1 MSSTLAAPPGSS
13 GPLPGPI
20 VAEGPPSNPAAP
32 DLDESFARNWRSDL
46 PAGLV
51 VFLVAVPLCLGIALA
66 SGAPL
71 FSGLVSGL
79 VGGLVV
85 SLLSGSQLMV
95 SGPAAGLTA
104 IVISAIAQLGSF
116 EAFLPAVVLAGVLQL
131 VLAALRA
138 GIIGYFFPS
147 SVIKGMLAAIG
158 LILILKQLPHAVGY
172 DVNAM
177 GDETF
182 RQPDARNT
190 FTSLAAA
197 ARAFTLGPTALSL
210 ASLVLLV
217 LWDRPGLKRRFRWL
231 PGPLVVVVLGVL
243 ANELFAAVAP
253 ALVIGTEHRVQLP
266 QASSIGEWL
275 ALFIRPDWSGV
286 TRPETWTVAVTIA
299 LVASLETLLS
309 LEATDKIDPYKR
321 EAPANRELF
330 AQGIGN
336 TLCGLIGGLPI
347 TGVIVRSSVNID
359 SGARTRWSAFF
370 HGLLLLVALLAFPGL
385 LNRIPLASL
394 AANLLYT
401 GYKLAHP
408 RLFRTAYR
416 VGWNHFL
423 PFLVTVIAI
432 VLTDLLIGIALG
444 LGVGAFFVLK
454 NNYDHA
460 FHQSTENYHYAKVI
474 RLTLSEDTSFLNK
487 ASIVTTLNELPP
499 GVEVEVDGSRARYID
514 YDVLEILNDF
524 RETARLRHIKLR
536 LIDIPEVATTPH
548 H

>member
-1 MSSTLAAPPGSS
+1 MSSFVATPSGHPETAPGPGS
-13 GPLPGPI
+13 
-20 VAEGPPSNPAAP
+20 AAP
-32 DLDESFARNWRSDL
+32 DARPGAGPPLNERFASNWRSDL

-71 FSGLVSGL
+71 FAGLVSGM

-95 SGPAAGLTA
+95 SGPAAGLTTIVVAA
-104 IVISAIAQLGSF
+104 IGQLGSF
-116 EAFLPAVVLAGVLQL
+116 EAFLTSVVLAGVLQL
-131 VLAALRA
+131 GLAALRA

-177 GDETF
+177 GDEAF
-182 RQPDARNT
+182 REAGAGNT

-197 ARAFTLGPTALSL
+197 AGALALGPALLALVSL
-210 ASLVLLV
+210 ILLVLL
-217 LWDRPGLKRRFRWL
+217 DRPAVKRRVRLL
-231 PGPLVVVVLGVL
+231 PGPLVVVALGVL
-243 ANELFAAVAP
+243 ATELFTAVPLLAID
-253 ALVIGTEHRVQLP
+253 ASHRVQLP
-266 QASSIGEWL
+266 QTDSLAGWLSLFTAPEWSAL
-275 ALFIRPDWSGV
+275 ARV
-286 TRPETWTVAVTIA
+286 ETWRIALTIG

-309 LEATDKIDPYKR
+309 LEATDKIDPFKR
-321 EAPANRELF
+321 EAPPNRELF
-330 AQGIGN
+330 AQGVGN

-359 SGARTRWSAFF
+359 AGARTRAAAFF
-370 HGLLLLVALLAFPGL
+370 HGVLLLVALLAFPGL

-394 AANLLYT
+394 AAILLYT

-416 VGWNHFL
+416 LGWSQFL
-423 PFLVTVIAI
+423 PFAATVVAI
-432 VLTDLLIGIALG
+432 VLTDLLVGIGVG
-444 LGVGAFFVLK
+444 LAVGAFFVLK
-454 NNYDHA
+454 NNYEHP
-460 FHQSTENYHYAKVI
+460 FHRTTENYHYTKVL
-474 RLTLSEDTSFLNK
+474 RLTLSEETSFLNK
-487 ASIVTTLNELPP
+487 ASIVSTLNELPP
-499 GVEVEVDGSRARYID
+499 GTEVEVDGTRARYID

-524 RETARLRHIKLR
+524 RETARLRNIRLR
-536 LIDIPEVATTPH
+536 LRGIPEVPTTPH

>member
-1 MSSTLAAPPGSS
+1 MSSVVTPPG
-13 GPLPGPI
+13 PPGP
-20 VAEGPPSNPAAP
+20 APAAVSAVP
-32 DLDESFARNWRSDL
+32 APVPNGPKLDESFGSNWRSDL

-71 FSGLVSGL
+71 FAGLVSGM

-104 IVISAIAQLGSF
+104 IVIAAIAQLGSF
-116 EAFLPAVVLAGVLQL
+116 EAFLTSVVLAGLLQL
-131 VLAALRA
+131 VVAALRA

-177 GDETF
+177 GDEAF
-182 RQPDARNT
+182 REGGSANT

-197 ARAFTLGPTALSL
+197 ARALTLGPSLLSL
-210 ASLVLLV
+210 ISLAVLLA
-217 LWDRPGLKRRFRWL
+217 WDHPLVKRRARWL
-231 PGPLVVVVLGVL
+231 PGPLLVVALGVV
-243 ANELFAAVAP
+243 ANELFTAVAP
-253 ALVIGTEHRVQLP
+253 ALAIDVTHRVQLP
-266 QASSIGEWL
+266 AAGSLAEWL
-275 ALFIRPDWSGV
+275 SLFTPPDWSAV
-286 TRPETWTVAVTIA
+286 ARAETWRVGLTIG

-321 EAPANRELF
+321 EAPPNRELL
-330 AQGIGN
+330 AQGVGN

-359 SGARTRWSAFF
+359 AGARTRWSAFF
-370 HGLLLLVALLAFPGL
+370 HGLLLLAALLVFPGL

-394 AANLLYT
+394 AAILLYT

-416 VGWNHFL
+416 LGWTQFL
-423 PFLVTVIAI
+423 PFTATVVAI
-432 VLTDLLIGIALG
+432 VLTDLLVGIGVG
-444 LGVGAFFVLK
+444 LAVGAFFVLK
-454 NNYDHA
+454 NNFEHP
-460 FHQSTENYHYAKVI
+460 FHRTTENYHYAKVV
-474 RLTLSEDTSFLNK
+474 RLTLSEETSFLNK
-487 ASIVTTLNELPP
+487 ASIVRTLNELPP
-499 GVEVEVDGSRARYID
+499 GVEVEVDGTRARYID

-524 RETARLRHIKLR
+524 RETAKLRHIKLR
-536 LIDIPEVATTPH
+536 LLGIPEVATTPH

>member
-1 MSSTLAAPPGSS
+1 MSLSVVTPPGRPGAAP
-13 GPLPGPI
+13 
-20 VAEGPPSNPAAP
+20 APPSSAP
-32 DLDESFARNWRSDL
+32 ELPLNGGRLDERFASNWRRDL

-71 FSGLVSGL
+71 FAGLVSGM
-79 VGGLVV
+79 VGGIVV

-104 IVISAIAQLGSF
+104 IVIAAIGQLGSF
-116 EAFLPAVVLAGVLQL
+116 EAFLASVVLAGLLQL
-131 VLAALRA
+131 GLAALRA

-177 GDETF
+177 GDEAF
-182 RQPDARNT
+182 REAGSGNT
-190 FTSLAAA
+190 FTSLIAA
-197 ARAFTLGPTALSL
+197 ARALTLGPTLLALV
-210 ASLVLLV
+210 SLVLLV
-217 LWDRPGLKRRFRWL
+217 TWDRPAIKRRVRLL
-231 PGPLVVVVLGVL
+231 PGPLVVVALGVVT
-243 ANELFAAVAP
+243 NELFTAAVP
-253 ALVIGTEHRVQLP
+253 ALAIDATHRVQLP
-266 QASSIGEWL
+266 EADSIGAWL
-275 ALFIRPDWSGV
+275 ALFTTPDWSALG
-286 TRPETWTVAVTIA
+286 RGDTWRVAVTIG

-321 EAPANRELF
+321 EAPPNRELF
-330 AQGIGN
+330 AQGVGN

-359 SGARTRWSAFF
+359 AGARTRASAFF

-394 AANLLYT
+394 AAILLYT

-416 VGWNHFL
+416 LGWNQFL
-423 PFLVTVIAI
+423 PFATTVVAI
-432 VLTDLLIGIALG
+432 VLTDLLVGIAVG
-444 LGVGAFFVLK
+444 LAVGAFFILK
-454 NNYDHA
+454 NNYEHP
-460 FHQSTENYHYAKVI
+460 FHRTTENYHYAKLI
-474 RLTLSEDTSFLNK
+474 RLTLSEETSFLNK
-487 ASIVTTLNELPP
+487 ASIVSTLNELPP
-499 GVEVEVDGSRARYID
+499 GVEVEVDGRRARYID

-524 RETARLRHIKLR
+524 RETARLRQIKLR
-536 LIDIPEVATTPH
+536 LLGIPEVATTPH